1 MAVRGVAWGGCGV
14 TTQLSRYINSQRQRG
29 GSSQVTVD
37 VSVQRNG
44 RLHTYRIRFLQLPHI
59 PTVITNAD
67 GRSKE

>member
-37 VSVQRNG
+37 VSVQRNVETG
-44 RLHTYRIRFLQLPHI
+44 RFTYLQDSI
-59 PTVITNAD
+59 PPATTYTN
-67 GRSKE
+67 RYY